1 MMGSSGAR
9 GLAWSGAG
17 RAAPGKGAR
26 QVKVAKSCGAS
37 QSDVASGC
45 AGQRALQK
53 LVDEMIQL
61 GHIPTQ
67 SKKRERCGE
76 TSRAA
81 VEQGTQ
87 GGLLDKGA
95 GGSFGEASADK

>member
-1 MMGSSGAR
+1 MMGSSDAG

-67 SKKRERCGE
+67 SKTRALRRNV
-76 TSRAA
+76 SRS
-81 VEQGTQ
+81 G
-87 GGLLDKGA
+87 
-95 GGSFGEASADK
+95 